1 MPSAKHTQHSF
12 GCNARRTKLG
22 CLSQVLRCWETV
34 TRQRKAQGQRGHWEV
49 GIVSKQCR
57 WDWDQAERGKET
69 GRRKRSCIKAINHLG
84 WILSLKCNLYNIV
97 CISKKCRRCDGRGSG
112 SVGCVWA
119 CVCVGCSGIPNIF
132 IILFA
137 KTLTCGFFVVVPL
150 LTNCACVNRTLCVR
164 QWTVELCTELWGS
177 VAAQGER
184 GEW

>member
-1 MPSAKHTQHSF
+1 MWDRVDRDSEEHGECGGVLCPQESTQSTH
-12 GCNARRTKLG
+12 LG
-22 CLSQVLRCWETV
+22 ALYAEVKTRCLSQVLPCWETV
-34 TRQRKAQGQRGHWEV
+34 TKQRKAEGQRGHWEV

-97 CISKKCRRCDGRGSG
+97 CISKKCRRRDGRRSG

-137 KTLTCGFFVVVPL
+137 KTLTCGFSSLFHF
-150 LTNCACVNRTLCVR
+150 
-164 QWTVELCTELWGS
+164 
-177 VAAQGER
+177 
-184 GEW
+184 